1 MLGLEYI
8 PEFIW
13 DKSLSEMFGKH
24 QQKWQFSLFFS
35 PDTKN

>member
-24 QQKWQFSLFFS
+24 QQKWQTIFIIFF
-35 PDTKN
+35 PWY